1 MQNKQKGWKGA
12 GRVSCWKEEGGEETE
27 GKLTFTWLLVCNPR
41 GRGGGRGVAWGEVRL
56 R

>member
-27 GKLTFTWLLVCNPR
+27 GKLTFTWLFGCWFVTR
-41 GRGGGRGVAWGEVRL
+41 GAGEGGGALPGGK
-56 R
+56 